1 MPVVTRKSMAVK
13 DRADLENTCSG
24 NLKNTQLPQDYK
36 IWNVVLPELFD
47 KLNDYEAGKKK
58 SYKIERVRF

>member
-1 MPVVTRKSMAVK
+1 MAVK

-24 NLKNTQLPQDYK
+24 NLKNTQLAQDYK

-58 SYKIERVRF
+58 VTK